1 MQMTRERLQ
10 RYSKLTHDIVRRKE
24 RIETLTSIAEGT
36 TSHITGMPGR
46 CNGNDKVGTVALEL
60 ITLRAEL
67 EVLLIQSE
75 NEYVEITRYIES
87 IDDPKMRQILQ
98 YKRVNGLPWE
108 QVAECI
114 GGGITGESCRK
125 AEWRLLSGRN

>member
-1 MQMTRERLQ
+1 MQMTSERLRQ
-10 RYSKLTHDIVRRKE
+10 YSKMTRDIVRRKE
-24 RIETLTSIAEGT
+24 RLEELTSIAEGT
-36 TSHITGMPGR
+36 TSHITGLPGK
-46 CNGNDKVGTVALEL
+46 GTGSDKVGDTAIDI

-67 EVLLIQSE
+67 EVLLIKSE
-75 NEYVEITRYIES
+75 NEYIEITRFIEAV
-87 IDDPKMRQILQ
+87 DDPKLRQILQ